1 MNNQSSTFTKILVA
15 YCGLI
20 QSAHILALTRS
31 YTLLRQSGEI
41 TFLAQPP
48 SGGWSL
54 QAEHFLISLGAIDF
68 VNALLVLVF
77 VYGYFSRARW
87 WYWLGTVTLTVS
99 IITALVYAYGTIAS
113 GAWGGNLVE
122 YLILLVLFTPV
133 GVLYILFGIW
143 GVNGKG
149 GEGNPSEPSQPK
161 RALQ

>member
-1 MNNQSSTFTKILVA
+1 MNNQRSTFTKILVA

-48 SGGWSL
+48 SGGWSF

-77 VYGYFSRARW
+77 VYGYFSRTRW

-99 IITALVYAYGTIAS
+99 MITALVYAYGTIAS

-122 YLILLVLFTPV
+122 YLVLAIVFVPV
-133 GVLYILFGIW
+133 GVLFVLFGSW
-143 GVNGKG
+143 GMNGRERKG
-149 GEGNPSEPSQPK
+149 TPSEP
-161 RALQ
+161 LQS